1 MAARSGMEEVELVEH
16 DHDDHAA
23 APVDHVDL
31 ARSVVRDR
39 ARAGVGWILRHRVLA
54 SVTVVLTA
62 VAVVVPAV
70 VSARA
75 ERARAEA
82 LEGLPGVLE
91 PMASAPDVAW
101 TSPVSP
107 NSWTLISGDR
117 AWVRDDV
124 LVLWE
129 QTGDATSSLRALDAR
144 TGDELWT
151 AHLSSPPDLGD
162 PANRSTNDRTTC
174 SAPDAAPGD
183 GIVVCLVIDS
193 WELTASTDDTVPDL
207 VEPASARLRT
217 FAVATGETLLD
228 EPLGTDASVAPVGG
242 DVVVAQSTSADG
254 PASLVRLDPSTGTE
268 RWSVDVPRPAD
279 GVGWP
284 TPFVQR
290 FGDELGVGWLGTTAL
305 FTPDGEAAG
314 QLDTDHVWPFR
325 GHRLTPVGE
334 GVSQLRD
341 VDTGRVLDLGDARP
355 RWLATDDGSV
365 PGVLVLET
373 DERLTG
379 RDLGTG
385 QRAWQV
391 DWPAERTLNVVV
403 VDGMLARQADD
414 GLTVIDLADGTQL
427 WHRST
432 SAYGQSMVTDG
443 RRLLAIESVVGTG
456 PVVAAYDARDGR
468 RVWEVPI
475 PSDIQSLAVVDHRL
489 FGVGSG
495 GVVALGTS

>member
-1 MAARSGMEEVELVEH
+1 MATRSGMEEVELVEH

-23 APVDHVDL
+23 APVDHVDR
-31 ARSVVRDR
+31 ARGVVLDR
-39 ARAGVGWILRHRVLA
+39 ARGGLAWIRRHRVLA
-54 SVTVVLTA
+54 VVTVAVTA
-62 VAVVVPAV
+62 AAVVVPAV
-70 VSARA
+70 LSARA
-75 ERARAEA
+75 ERVRTEA
-82 LEGLPGVLE
+82 LAGLPGVLE
-91 PMASAPDVAW
+91 PMPSAPDVVW
-101 TSPVSP
+101 TSPVAP
-107 NSWTLISGDR
+107 NSWTLMSGDH

-124 LVLWE
+124 VVLWE

-151 AHLSSPPDLGD
+151 APLSSVPDLGD

-174 SAPDAAPGD
+174 SAPDAAAGR

-193 WELTASTDDTVPDL
+193 WQLTPSADDAAPDL
-207 VEPASARLRT
+207 VEAASVRLRA
-217 FAVATGETLLD
+217 FAVTTGETLLD
-228 EPLGTDASVAPVGG
+228 EPLETDASVATVGS

-268 RWSVDVPRPAD
+268 RWSADVPRPDD
-279 GVGWP
+279 GVGRP
-284 TPFVQR
+284 TPIVQR

-305 FTPDGEAAG
+305 FTPDGQAAG
-314 QLDTDHVWPFR
+314 QLDTDSVWPFR

-334 GVSQLRD
+334 AVAQLRD
-341 VDTGRVLDLGDARP
+341 LDTGRVLDLGGARP
-355 RWLATDDGSV
+355 RWLGTDDGSV
-365 PGVLVLET
+365 PDVLVLET
-373 DERLTG
+373 EDRLVG
-379 RDLGTG
+379 RDLRTG

-391 DWPAERTLNVVV
+391 DWPAARTLNVVV

-443 RRLLAIESVVGTG
+443 RRLLVIESVVGTG

-468 RVWEVPI
+468 RLWEVPV
-475 PSDIQSLAVVDHRL
+475 PSAIQSLAVVDHRL

-495 GVVALGTS
+495 GVVAFGTG